1 MTLDRLGFLEGRGI
15 LIDPYSCSAFI
26 QKKGLNRYENY
37 NIKLFA
43 KETNG
48 PVRVQETA
56 TQLFKFLILK
66 KGFRPVQLP
75 KLSRTG
81 TLKSDISKFDARR
94 GVGVAISSLQRT
106 KCKFE

>member
-15 LIDPYSCSAFI
+15 LIDPYSCSALI
-26 QKKGLNRYENY
+26 PKKGLNRFENY

-66 KGFRPVQLP
+66 KGFRPV
-75 KLSRTG
+75 
-81 TLKSDISKFDARR
+81 
-94 GVGVAISSLQRT
+94 
-106 KCKFE
+106 